1 MARISA
7 AAVKAADDAA
17 ASLRALREQK
27 LMELQEVMRLEN
39 EMSKTCVL
47 TVSVNVISAS
57 ELMAADKVGKMDTLH
72 SYKLHLISI

>member
-27 LMELQEVMRLEN
+27 FMELQEVMRLEN

-57 ELMAADKVGKMDTLH
+57 ELMAADKVGKTDTLH